1 MATAAERQERVR
13 ARVREAFV
21 LFEHKEG
28 SRLVD
33 FKDVKDVVRACGV
46 NPTAV
51 QLNLIIDQLAAL
63 NAESD
68 AASGL
73 VNMENFELVVTNFL
87 IQQEASL
94 FR

>member
-1 MATAAERQERVR
+1 M
-13 ARVREAFV
+13 